1 MANAQSSAGITLEFG
16 TTDGFDA
23 DIVAVNGYNTQR
35 TSIDVSHLNSPNQW
49 KEFLAGMKD
58 AGEISIDV
66 HHDANIDIDETLY
79 DLETDALTL
88 TFPLKAGQT
97 NPATFECQAFCSG
110 YQMNGPLDDRIA
122 ATVSFK
128 LTGQPTFTAGS

>member
-1 MANAQSSAGITLEFG
+1 MANAQTTAGITLQFG
-16 TTDGFDA
+16 TTDQFDA
-23 DIVAVNGYNTQR
+23 DIVSVSGFNTQR
-35 TSIDVSHLNSPNQW
+35 TSVDVSHLNSPNQW

-66 HHDANIDIDETLY
+66 HHDADIDVDAVLY
-79 DLETDALTL
+79 DLETDTLTL
-88 TFPLKAGQT
+88 TFPLKAGQST
-97 NPATFECQAFCSG
+97 AATFVCDAFCTG

-128 LTGQPTFTAGS
+128 LTGQPTFTPGS